1 VSDLGDIRES
11 ESDLQD
17 NLEPGADGHDDVGDA
32 NLDHPSNGKMNGSA
46 TRPGRQRSM
55 DSNVDGTLDDGK
67 VAAAQNHR
75 SGSSDVLLSTPTRR
89 RPAAVNAANRS
100 PVSAFVEVMFACVH
114 AYTVSV
120 LQQDEVV
127 VHVDLRMLVSCTGI

>member
-55 DSNVDGTLDDGK
+55 DSNLDGTLDDGK

-75 SGSSDVLLSTPTRR
+75 SGSSDILLSTPTRR

-100 PVSAFVEVMFACVH
+100 PVSAFVVVCLCVH
-114 AYTVSV
+114 GCTVSV
-120 LQQDEVV
+120 MLQSGVKCGLLSTRICV
-127 VHVDLRMLVSCTGI
+127 C